1 MGAKCDRY
9 LGIWH
14 LIIQHVIVLEQ
25 VAHKGVSVV
34 VVGAK
39 LFDQVCRLDLLA
51 PVPTTALLVRLHLY
65 VLLIERLEPRDC
77 HRTELVEDEDVLVV
91 VVELGPRLLF
101 LTAVVID
108 VGEVFGDFGNQAE
121 AREDA
126 LAI

>member
-9 LGIWH
+9 LCIWH

-51 PVPTTALLVRLHLY
+51 PVPATALLVQLCLY
-65 VLLIERLEPRDC
+65 VLLIELLEPRDC
-77 HRTELVEDEDVLVV
+77 HRPKLVEDEDVLVV
-91 VVELGPRLLF
+91 VVELGSRLLF

-108 VGEVFGDFGNQAE
+108 VGEVFGDF
-121 AREDA
+121 
-126 LAI
+126 